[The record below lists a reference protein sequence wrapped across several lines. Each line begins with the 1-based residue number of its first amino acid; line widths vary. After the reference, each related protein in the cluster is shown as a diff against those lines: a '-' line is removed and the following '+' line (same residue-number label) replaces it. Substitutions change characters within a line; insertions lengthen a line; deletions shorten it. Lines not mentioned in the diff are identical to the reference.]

1 MKTINILLAA
11 IFAAA
16 PFASSEELVKG
27 MNKIPAA
34 AAEGLKKYAA
44 DHSMKIEKV
53 FTTKHGKVTVY
64 EAELT
69 APGQPNHEV
78 AVTADGSV
86 KGEEETVP
94 LESVPEAVRHS
105 RIHIGHCTWLE
116 PDERKFVTP
125 ERIRAASLVGSGA
138 EILEQLEAM
147 ERAGLSQVMLLPS
160 LERQYE
166 ALEDVSRDVLAKM

>member
-11 IFAAA
+11 LFAAT
-16 PFASSEELVKG
+16 PFASSEEPVKG

-53 FTTKHGKVTVY
+53 STVKHGKVTVY

-78 AVTADGSV
+78 AVTADGNV

-94 LESVPEAVRHS
+94 LESVPEAARKAIEAGAQGRKIARVQ
-105 RIHIGHCTWLE
+105 RIKEDG
-116 PDERKFVTP
+116 
-125 ERIRAASLVGSGA
+125 
-138 EILEQLEAM
+138 ILT
-147 ERAGLSQVMLLPS
+147 
-160 LERQYE
+160 YE
-166 ALEDVSRDVLAKM
+166 AAYVDAKGKTTEVEYLEDGKLKP